1 MSRRTLVVFILVLLL
16 VCLGVSACALVQA
29 APRMGDATRSAVARI
44 ETQIGRVWPGA
55 PGDRQAGALPFTPT
69 ATPVGIAAVSGTPT
83 PAPTS
88 GRLAR
93 STPRISTPTATPAA
107 SRGTAGQPGRN
118 ATVTPPAVTAAKM
131 DQGDWY
137 RLYFTRPFYPERP
150 PDRVGGLDAAL
161 IADLD
166 AAQTSIDMASFGID
180 LPSVVDALRRA
191 AARGVRVRVVTD
203 DDANN
208 ALPEAATATLAM
220 RTGGIELSI
229 DHSPGYSHNKVYIID
244 DQVLWTGS
252 WNLTASDTYRNNN
265 NALRV
270 TEPRLIENYKK
281 RFEEL
286 MAGRFHN
293 AADKTVPNPKITL
306 ANGVSIENYFS
317 PNGGARAAIQARLAA
332 AQKNIRLL
340 AFSYTAQRQADILV
354 EKRKAG
360 LPVQAVLESRNA
372 NGAGAQFSRLKSGGV
387 DVLKDGNCYVMH
399 DKVYIIDDKTVIMGS
414 YNFTGQAET
423 DNDENVLIIDDPNL
437 AAHYIDEF
445 NRIYKQAQNPTC
457 GS

>member
-1 MSRRTLVVFILVLLL
+1 MSRRILILLAFILLIVCVGASAVVLIQRQRA
-16 VCLGVSACALVQA
+16 VAQVVAAAATPTPPAVSALGG
-29 APRMGDATRSAVARI
+29 PS
-44 ETQIGRVWPGA
+44 
-55 PGDRQAGALPFTPT
+55 
-69 ATPVGIAAVSGTPT
+69 TPT
-83 PAPTS
+83 PAATP

-93 STPRISTPTATPAA
+93 PTPRISTPTPAPA
-107 SRGTAGQPGRN
+107 VPKGTGGRAGAGPT
-118 ATVTPPAVTAAKM
+118 ATPPAVTAAHM

-150 PDRVGGLDAAL
+150 NDRAGGIDAAL

-166 AAQTSIDMASFGID
+166 AAQTSIDAASFGID
-180 LPSVVDALRRA
+180 LPSVVDAMQRA
-191 AARGVRVRVVTD
+191 AARGVRVRVVGD

-208 ALPEAATATLAM
+208 ELPQAATFTLALQNN
-220 RTGGIELSI
+220 GIETSI
-229 DHSPGYSHNKVYIID
+229 DHSPGFSHNKVYMID
-244 DQVLWTGS
+244 DKILWTGS

-265 NALRV
+265 NALRL
-270 TEPRLIENYKK
+270 TEPLLIENYKK

-293 AADKTVPNPKITL
+293 AADKTVPHPKVTL
-306 ANGVSIENYFS
+306 ANGVTIENYFS
-317 PNGGARAAIQARLAA
+317 PNGGARDAIQRRLEA

-340 AFSYTAQRQADILV
+340 AFTYTAQRQAEILV
-354 EKRKAG
+354 QKHKAG

-372 NGAGAQFSRLKSGGV
+372 NGSGAQFSRLKNGGV
-387 DVLKDGNCYVMH
+387 DVLHDGNCYVMH

-423 DNDENVLIIDDPNL
+423 VNDENVLIIDDPTL

-445 NRIYKQAQNPTC
+445 NRIYKQAQNPNC